1 MISPKLAAIYLK
13 RNYQHELLVV
23 KPSAIPGTECVGTAW
38 PAGERLA
45 DGFTLKEA
53 GTPGQGLSRGITLKE
68 AGTPGQGPS
77 RGITLKEAGTPS
89 QGMHTCS
96 SATVA
101 FPENAI
107 PDGVGL
113 LDPPGK
119 SDKEVLQQGIKDLLA

>member
-1 MISPKLAAIYLK
+1 L
-13 RNYQHELLVV
+13 Q
-23 KPSAIPGTECVGTAW
+23 
-38 PAGERLA
+38 
-45 DGFTLKEA
+45 
-53 GTPGQGLSRGITLKE
+53 E

-77 RGITLKEAGTPS
+77 RGITLMEAGTPG

-113 LDPPGK
+113 LDPPNK
-119 SDKEVLQQGIKDLLA
+119 FDEEVLQQGIKYLLAKS